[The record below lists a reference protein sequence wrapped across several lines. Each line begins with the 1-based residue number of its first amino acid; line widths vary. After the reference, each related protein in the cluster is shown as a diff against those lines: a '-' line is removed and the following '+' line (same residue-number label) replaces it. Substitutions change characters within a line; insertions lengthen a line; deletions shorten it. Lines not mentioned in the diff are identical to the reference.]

1 MPDPDI
7 LVRVTADVLQLSE
20 YIEYVQDDGAGAIS
34 TFSGVT
40 RNVFDGKKVIQLEY
54 EAYKEMAEKVLKVR
68 STPAILCS
76 ECSDLLAI
84 FGMNGCFWLPQ
95 IVSTTIDRC
104 GACIWSCIIA
114 LH

>member
-1 MPDPDI
+1 MASPDI

-20 YIEYVQDDGAGAIS
+20 YIEYVQDDSAGAIS

-68 STPAILCS
+68 STRQ
-76 ECSDLLAI
+76 
-84 FGMNGCFWLPQ
+84 WLMSADTPLPK
-95 IVSTTIDRC
+95 I
-104 GACIWSCIIA
+104 
-114 LH
+114 